1 MQRTDVMPE
10 HFPTDAGDP
19 VVRFLRDY
27 LRVDW
32 PQAWLVS
39 FLIYGPIEKLILP
52 TLGGYGHLGPDV
64 RLWRPD
70 IESMLTGFV
79 WFPFCFAFYL
89 WMGSDI
95 ANVFRRLGH
104 NASFKD
110 PEAYTRFIRTVYASM
125 SRLRWWFIGLGMAA
139 LAVLLVA
146 KQLWGPH
153 PKVEPWFDGYVMPRY
168 VSLVLVG
175 GVAYVVSQI
184 LIREWLTLYW
194 WRRMWREVPGG
205 LVLHPFHPDEA
216 CGLSAVGLHAIGISY
231 FLAVMTLFVFMGSVL
246 PSLRSDQR
254 DVVAD
259 TILVTAPAKGVR
271 WLPPCTSAGTC
282 AGIPWELGMVAANGK
297 EILVTVALDSARDTV
312 RTRLRRLGRHDVL
325 RLQVTK
331 LTSQTVALDTT
342 VVMDSLHRGM
352 RAFTF
357 LNRLGMEPFE
367 ISVVSVHAAS
377 RLDVPTVTVW
387 GIRLYVWSP
396 LIPVEWGLLLIVTVA
411 TLGFILWPTHEAM
424 EEARERELNGI
435 SQDIE
440 ELLAA
445 ARRDAKTDPAKVPA
459 TLEGIERAKQVRTV
473 FIEQCDTWPISRNLR
488 VHLKITS
495 AIPVVTSF
503 LQLLGTGFLA
513 LLRGP

>member
-1 MQRTDVMPE
+1 M
-10 HFPTDAGDP
+10 
-19 VVRFLRDY
+19 
-27 LRVDW
+27 
-32 PQAWLVS
+32 
-39 FLIYGPIEKLILP
+39 
-52 TLGGYGHLGPDV
+52 
-64 RLWRPD
+64 
-70 IESMLTGFV
+70 
-79 WFPFCFAFYL
+79 
-89 WMGSDI
+89 
-95 ANVFRRLGH
+95 
-104 NASFKD
+104 
-110 PEAYTRFIRTVYASM
+110 
-125 SRLRWWFIGLGMAA
+125 
-139 LAVLLVA
+139 
-146 KQLWGPH
+146 
-153 PKVEPWFDGYVMPRY
+153 
-168 VSLVLVG
+168 
-175 GVAYVVSQI
+175 
-184 LIREWLTLYW
+184 
-194 WRRMWREVPGG
+194 
-205 LVLHPFHPDEA
+205 
-216 CGLSAVGLHAIGISY
+216 
-231 FLAVMTLFVFMGSVL
+231 
-246 PSLRSDQR
+246 
-254 DVVAD
+254 
-259 TILVTAPAKGVR
+259 
-271 WLPPCTSAGTC
+271 
-282 AGIPWELGMVAANGK
+282 
-297 EILVTVALDSARDTV
+297 
-312 RTRLRRLGRHDVL
+312 L

-495 AIPVVTSF
+495 AIHVVTSF
-503 LQLLGTGFLA
+503 LQLLGTEFLA